1 MRLSVFALICLS
13 LTACGIWKKGYERIS
28 FSQEWDFVLGGGQT
42 DAFISEGDTLCEGMD
57 GYRKQFKLP
66 EKDKGKVICLDFER
80 ATLNRKIWLNGHW
93 LCPRPDGNASSRFVL
108 TPFLNYG
115 KKENILLVQTDSC
128 VQFNSHRD
136 SDSDIGRNVWLV
148 KAGQVHV
155 DNWGTNITIPVINA
169 DKSTVEIETPL
180 KNEAS
185 GVIVEV
191 STRIQDR
198 EGKVLY
204 QISSPAEIA
213 AGGKKV
219 VIHTIEMFYPERWS
233 VRNPYLYTAIVE
245 VKVGNELIDRHQ
257 TTFGMHSLDSI

>member
-1 MRLSVFALICLS
+1 M
-13 LTACGIWKKGYERIS
+13 
-28 FSQEWDFVLGGGQT
+28 
-42 DAFISEGDTLCEGMD
+42 
-57 GYRKQFKLP
+57 
-66 EKDKGKVICLDFER
+66 
-80 ATLNRKIWLNGHW
+80 
-93 LCPRPDGNASSRFVL
+93 
-108 TPFLNYG
+108 
-115 KKENILLVQTDSC
+115 
-128 VQFNSHRD
+128 
-136 SDSDIGRNVWLV
+136 

-169 DKSTVEIETPL
+169 DKSTVEIETSL

-185 GVIVEV
+185 DVIVEV

-245 VKVGNELIDRHQ
+245 VKVDNELIDSHQ
-257 TTFGMHSLDSI
+257 TTFSMHSLDSI